1 MSHRLGAMLRLW
13 LASRRL
19 TFRTA
24 AKQIGTSPATLTRI
38 CAGKP
43 CDVATWLKVQAW
55 LFASPESEKDPR
67 S

>member
-24 AKQIGTSPATLTRI
+24 AKQIGTSSATLNRI

-43 CDVATWLKVQAW
+43 CDMETWLKVQTW
-55 LFASPESEKDPR
+55 LFASEKGTK